1 MRYLDIGRHFQI
13 VERRGIIEK
22 YVSRGAVARGHGGA
36 AWLGTGLL
44 VGLLIALTV
53 SAKWAAAQPGPLD
66 NTGDID
72 ATISIIRA
80 IQIEEMRAL
89 EFGDIIAGNTGAS
102 TLIVR
107 PDSSVLTTGSATF
120 LGPFQSAQFR
130 ISGEAGLEFQ
140 IEFPAPAKEVKLLL
154 SRNTQVNMAINGWA
168 TNLQGNRVT
177 LLPNGGIFDL
187 FIGGTL
193 RVGPQQQPG
202 LYTSTFSVSV
212 AYN

>member
-22 YVSRGAVARGHGGA
+22 YVSRGADARGHGGA
-36 AWLGTGLL
+36 ARLCTGLL
-44 VGLLIALTV
+44 VGLLIAVT
-53 SAKWAAAQPGPLD
+53 AGANWAAAQPGPLD

-89 EFGDIIAGNTGAS
+89 QFGDIIAGNNGAS
-102 TLIVR
+102 TLTVR

-130 ISGEAGLEFQ
+130 ISGEAGLEFRLD
-140 IEFPAPAKEVKLLL
+140 FPAPETEVKLL
-154 SRNTQVNMAINGWA
+154 SRRNTQANMAVNGWA
-168 TNLQGNRVT
+168 TNLQGRRIT
-177 LLPNGGIFDL
+177 QLPAGGIFDL

-202 LYTSTFSVSV
+202 LYSSTFSVSV